1 MEEKEGKRTDYKV
14 PSINY
19 SLYRTRAKTARDV
32 LDVAAQLSFYGSLN
46 SNLLELTS
54 S

>member
-1 MEEKEGKRTDYKV
+1 MEEKEGKRADYKV

-19 SLYRTRAKTARDV
+19 SLYKTRAKTARDV
-32 LDVAAQLSFYGSLN
+32 LDVAAKLQFYGNLN
-46 SNLLELTS
+46 SSLLESTS

>member
-19 SLYRTRAKTARDV
+19 SLYKTRSKTARNV
-32 LDVAAQLSFYGSLN
+32 LDVAAVIISREF
-46 SNLLELTS
+46 ELQPP
-54 S
+54 